1 MFFRQSIAND
11 FIRICNNDEES
22 LYEVP
27 TPEQKRRSFQQ
38 HQQQP
43 EQLQQQ
49 TNDKTTTTT
58 TTEKLPKLSIT
69 SLECPICFEDFNPA
83 TKIYQ
88 CTSGHLYCGECK
100 PKLVSKTCPQCRQPL
115 SEDGIRNI
123 FLEKIIKRLHE
134 CEP

>member
-11 FIRICNNDEES
+11 FIRICNNDNES

-134 CEP
+134 CAP